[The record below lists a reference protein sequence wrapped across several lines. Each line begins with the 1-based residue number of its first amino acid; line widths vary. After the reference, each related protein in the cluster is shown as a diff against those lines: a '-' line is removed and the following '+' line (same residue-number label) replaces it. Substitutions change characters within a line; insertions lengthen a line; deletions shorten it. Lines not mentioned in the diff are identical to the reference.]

1 MPDTDHITKK
11 LTVQELSDIL
21 VLHSALVSDGSGGL
35 GNLLNVV
42 ALNDDLILDVGERDL
57 DALEHGA
64 VSDEFL
70 THYRHS

>member
-42 ALNDDLILDVGERDL
+42 ALNDDLILDVGERP
-57 DALEHGA
+57 
-64 VSDEFL
+64 
-70 THYRHS
+70 